1 MVQQMRERRD
11 LLMKN
16 AVEVTTGVSIFKLQW
31 VKKQTKPLR
40 DATPLARAQISNSEE
55 KRTDQHRET
64 HQHQQHRNL
73 ESLPGRCGLYR
84 WNGMRRTWTETHV
97 QRRFLAATQA
107 HALSCTPGRWRHG
120 WISGSGWQL
129 DERDATPP
137 CSARRPWASSLA
149 RSMKWTPSDRIDVE
163 CRLSAR
169 PCGCCIRQERLG

>member
-64 HQHQQHRNL
+64 HQQQQHRNL

-129 DERDATPP
+129 EG
-137 CSARRPWASSLA
+137 ARRNASML
-149 RSMKWTPSDRIDVE
+149 RSTALGLEPRTEHEMDAQRSNR
-163 CRLSAR
+163 CRVSTVS
-169 PCGCCIRQERLG
+169 